1 MKRKIIKIDEELCNG
16 CGECIP
22 NCPEGAL
29 QIIDGKARLISDL
42 FCDGLGACIGNC
54 PLGAIEVEER
64 EAEAYDEDKVME
76 NVIKQGA
83 NTIKAH
89 LVHLK
94 EHGEDEFYN
103 QAIDFL
109 KRNDIDIP
117 VIEEIKEELCGCPG
131 MMTKEIKREE
141 SEDTASRPVQS
152 VLTTWPV
159 QLHLLNPNASYL
171 KNADLLVAAD
181 CVGFAY
187 ADFHQRFLKGKVPII
202 FCPKLDQSTEA
213 YLEKLTHIFK
223 INQIKSVTIVKMEVP
238 CCGGTTGLV
247 EEALRRSGTN
257 TIIKEYTIGINGEIL

>member
-1 MKRKIIKIDEELCNG
+1 MKRKIIQIDEELCNG

-29 QIIDGKARLISDL
+29 QIIDQKARLVSDL

-54 PLGAIEVEER
+54 PLGAIEVVER
-64 EAEAYDEDKVME
+64 EAEAYSEEKVMQ
-76 NVIKQGA
+76 NIIKQGP

-89 LVHLK
+89 LAHLK
-94 EHGEDEFYN
+94 DHGENELYN
-103 QAIDFL
+103 QALNFL
-109 KRNDIDIP
+109 KKNNLEIP
-117 VIEEIKEELCGCPG
+117 LIEEKEEEFCGCMGSAPL
-131 MMTKEIKREE
+131 EIKREAPE
-141 SEDTASRPVQS
+141 ASASIPVQS

-181 CVGFAY
+181 CVGFAF

-202 FCPKLDQSTEA
+202 FCPKLDNSTEV

-223 INQIKSVTIVKMEVP
+223 VNEIKSVTIVKMEVP
-238 CCGGTTGLV
+238 CCGGTTALV
-247 EEALRRSGTN
+247 EESLRRSGTN